1 MFAQAM
7 HFATAPL
14 RLVNADPPG
23 RDYVDAGAPRASRE
37 RRIERAICAP
47 DAPKPNC
54 QWEVNQTGGES
65 RRSPDGLRAPQTR
78 AASTPNLPWR

>member
-1 MFAQAM
+1 MFANSQRFDA
-7 HFATAPL
+7 APL

-47 DAPKPNC
+47 DPLKLNC
-54 QWEVNQTGGES
+54 LWEVNETGGES
-65 RRSPDGLRAPQTR
+65 RRS
-78 AASTPNLPWR
+78 